1 MNDLRFFWVASQDEG
16 TQVGGGKGG
25 GNTRQISVF
34 TSLIIMQHQLGTELA
49 QRS

>member
-1 MNDLRFFWVASQDEG
+1 MKEHRL
-16 TQVGGGKGG
+16 VGGGKGG

-34 TSLIIMQHQLGTELA
+34 TSLIIIMQHQLGTELA